1 MKKKN
6 LKRYRE
12 EFDKISDDSIER
24 IINYMVENKFTNKD
38 VEKVIKR
45 ITEIQ
50 NISKSYLKIVF
61 DIIPEPTPRPRSG
74 FGGRFYVKNAHSNN
88 EFVQIMVK
96 EHELKNIIHT
106 PCIFR
111 VKNYFP
117 IPKSFSKVDTVLAE
131 LGYIPMVSLPD
142 WDNLGKTYS
151 DMVQQWILCNDSL
164 IYDGGSE
171 KHYSL
176 KPRVEILIIYN
187 DDYESNFTKRLIEK
201 SVSYKSSM
209 NGVDQK

>member
-12 EFDKISDDSIER
+12 EFDKISNDSIER

-88 EFVQIMVK
+88 
-96 EHELKNIIHT
+96 
-106 PCIFR
+106 
-111 VKNYFP
+111 
-117 IPKSFSKVDTVLAE
+117 
-131 LGYIPMVSLPD
+131 
-142 WDNLGKTYS
+142 
-151 DMVQQWILCNDSL
+151 
-164 IYDGGSE
+164 
-171 KHYSL
+171 
-176 KPRVEILIIYN
+176 
-187 DDYESNFTKRLIEK
+187 
-201 SVSYKSSM
+201 
-209 NGVDQK
+209 